1 MRLTSGAKMLHIE
14 NREQL
19 RDDGE
24 LVPLV
29 ERVVTCMV
37 RGAAI
42 QEVRRGEQEL
52 RASPGWI
59 VFQDEQERGI
69 AVNVEGLIPSRTRL
83 RQRLEAVQHALQM
96 IECFGGRDGFPLLLT
111 DCDECPFDWTLY
123 EIQVRGG
130 SILCGVSLPVPE
142 LIVPSNSRPRTL
154 AKVRCAFVG
163 RLTRDGLIHVGQ
175 TQLIDLLTVECPAQ
189 NFNGTLRITEEGSM
203 TIQRNVAEEMDAEV
217 ERERSGMAG
226 ALIRLDLGEIELS
239 LEEIVALRSG
249 TAIELKADMPLR
261 CFMRVGSTTLAQGEL
276 RTEERG
282 LVLVVKEVM
291 S

>member
-1 MRLTSGAKMLHIE
+1 
-14 NREQL
+14 
-19 RDDGE
+19 
-24 LVPLV
+24 
-29 ERVVTCMV
+29 
-37 RGAAI
+37 
-42 QEVRRGEQEL
+42 
-52 RASPGWI
+52 
-59 VFQDEQERGI
+59 
-69 AVNVEGLIPSRTRL
+69 
-83 RQRLEAVQHALQM
+83 
-96 IECFGGRDGFPLLLT
+96 
-111 DCDECPFDWTLY
+111 
-123 EIQVRGG
+123 
-130 SILCGVSLPVPE
+130 
-142 LIVPSNSRPRTL
+142 
-154 AKVRCAFVG
+154 
-163 RLTRDGLIHVGQ
+163 
-175 TQLIDLLTVECPAQ
+175 
-189 NFNGTLRITEEGSM
+189 M